1 LGLAEW
7 RAFRDLHGKPDEEE
21 KDKEEEKEVVVVVRG
36 NSSHKCKAGWWAAAA
51 TLLGGGRHCL
61 VGDGGGKEFEGE
73 RKVGEMKIWAEK
85 CSAIVLNFF
94 FFKPKLTSEI
104 VAFGCNQRPRF

>member
-51 TLLGGGRHCL
+51 TLLGGGQRCL
-61 VGDGGGKEFEGE
+61 VGDGGG